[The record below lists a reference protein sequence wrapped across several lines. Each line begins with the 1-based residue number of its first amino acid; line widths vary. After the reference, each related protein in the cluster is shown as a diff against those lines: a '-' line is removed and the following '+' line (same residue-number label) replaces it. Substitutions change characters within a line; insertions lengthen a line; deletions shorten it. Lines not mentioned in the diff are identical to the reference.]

1 MSAAASEAAAMETV
15 REVSR
20 RFRTGDFDG
29 AFRLYHPDIGVEQP
43 ASLPHGG
50 RHEGLPGL
58 AAMAAE
64 FGRHW
69 DRTIGEPRILGLG
82 PTVLQ
87 VTAQTW
93 TAKETGRSA
102 TVDVVELITVT
113 DGLVTEIRVFPQDTH
128 LLLATLDTLPHPTR
142 T

>member
-1 MSAAASEAAAMETV
+1 MSSTASEAEAAAETV

-20 RFRTGDFDG
+20 RFRAGDFDG
-29 AFRLYHPDIGVEQP
+29 AFRLYHPGIGVEQP

-69 DRTIGEPRILGLG
+69 ERTIGEPRIVGLG

-87 VTAQTW
+87 VTGQTW
-93 TAKETGRSA
+93 TAKSTGRAA
-102 TVDVVELITVT
+102 TVDVVELITVA

-128 LLLATLDTLPHPTR
+128 LLLGTLDGAPD
-142 T
+142 

>member
-1 MSAAASEAAAMETV
+1 MSTAASEAEAAVETV
-15 REVSR
+15 HEVSR
-20 RFRTGDFDG
+20 RFRAGDFEG

-69 DRTIGEPRILGLG
+69 ERTIGEPRILGLG
-82 PTVLQ
+82 ASVLQ
-87 VTAQTW
+87 VTTQTW
-93 TAKETGRSA
+93 TAKETARSA
-102 TVDVVELITVT
+102 TVDVVELITVA

-128 LLLATLDTLPHPTR
+128 LLLATLDAPTA
-142 T
+142 